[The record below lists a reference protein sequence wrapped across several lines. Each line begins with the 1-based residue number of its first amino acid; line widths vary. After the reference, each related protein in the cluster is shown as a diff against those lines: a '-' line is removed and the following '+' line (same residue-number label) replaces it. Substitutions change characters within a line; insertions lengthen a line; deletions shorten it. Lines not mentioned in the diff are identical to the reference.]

1 MRERPILFTGP
12 MVRALLNGRKTQ
24 TRRVVKHRGATPP
37 AWATHVHEIKG
48 LNVLGEWRPWG
59 AFAWSEEQP
68 AHERP
73 KPLRRWPTDPECPS
87 SWNAIRCPYGV
98 PGDRL
103 WVREAHYLTDNGDF
117 EQVVY
122 AEDQQAVEAHLR
134 KVERLESTHRH
145 IDWSRHRKVRPSIH
159 MPRWASRLTLEI
171 TEVRVERLQDISRA
185 DAIAE
190 GATPRA
196 VEGAVGGQRWCMDWS
211 RLGSIAFGT
220 TRIRPQDIGLADPQ
234 MAFANYI
241 NQLHGGPRWNF
252 YYNGD
257 ARYPKPIWDVNP
269 WVWAITFRVLP

>member
-1 MRERPILFTGP
+1 MRERPILFSAP
-12 MVRALLNGRKTQ
+12 MVRALLDGQKTQ
-24 TRRVVKHRGATPP
+24 TRRVVKLAPP
-37 AWATHVHEIKG
+37 TDADEVFFWS
-48 LNVLGEWRPWG
+48 GED
-59 AFAWSEEQP
+59 
-68 AHERP
+68 
-73 KPLRRWPTDPECPS
+73 LRRAGWPNVSEPGMWARRNGREGY
-87 SWNAIRCPYGV
+87 IQHIGRCPYGV

-103 WVREAHYLTDNGDF
+103 WVRETHLIYDAHGQHRADGNRWGPWGGLPTRLS
-117 EQVVY
+117 
-122 AEDQQAVEAHLR
+122 EDRTKIAYFREGFDRCDPGH
-134 KVERLESTHRH
+134 
-145 IDWSRHRKVRPSIH
+145 WRPSIH

-171 TEVRVERLQDISRA
+171 TEVRVERLQDISEA

-211 RLGSIAFGT
+211 RVGSVAFGT
-220 TRIRPQDIGLADPQ
+220 TRIRPQDIGLYDPQ

-269 WVWAITFRVLP
+269 WVWAITLRVLP